1 MTTERPQTTIMAI
14 HGKAPR
20 IHDSA
25 FIAPGCRIIGDVE
38 IGPDASIWY
47 NCVLRGD
54 VTRIVI
60 GARTN
65 VQDGSVIHC
74 DAAMP
79 GAPDGFPTLI
89 GDDVLIGHM
98 AMIHG
103 TVIEDKGFVGFAA
116 ATMNGCV
123 IEREG
128 MLAAGALLS
137 PGKRIPARQLWA
149 GRPAQ
154 FMRELDDRAIAGLQ
168 MGVAH
173 YVENAKVHAALY
185 DGQRD
190 GPPES

>member
-1 MTTERPQTTIMAI
+1 MNRPDTTIIAI
-14 HGKAPR
+14 NGKKPR

-25 FIAPGCRIIGDVE
+25 FVAPGCRIIGDVE

-54 VTRIVI
+54 VSRIVI

-79 GAPDGFPTLI
+79 GVPDGFPTLI

-98 AMIHG
+98 AMVHG
-103 TVIEDKGFVGFAA
+103 TIIEDKGFVGFSAQ
-116 ATMNGCV
+116 TMNGCV

-149 GRPAQ
+149 GRPAT
-154 FMRELDDRAIAGLQ
+154 FMRDLDDRAVAGLQ
-168 MGVAH
+168 LGVAH
-173 YVENAKVHAALY
+173 YVQNAKVHAALY
-185 DGQRD
+185 AGQPDGTAK
-190 GPPES
+190 G